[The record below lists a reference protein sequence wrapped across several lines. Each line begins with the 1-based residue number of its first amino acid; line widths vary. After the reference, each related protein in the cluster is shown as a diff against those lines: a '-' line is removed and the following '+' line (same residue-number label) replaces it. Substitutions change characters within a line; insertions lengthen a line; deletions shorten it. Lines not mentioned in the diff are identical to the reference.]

1 MPKNLSLAMQ
11 KALQNPP
18 RTSLEVFEI
27 LPEGTLAEV
36 IDNRLYM
43 SPSLKGKHQRT
54 LRNLF
59 RGIDQFVVQHG
70 LGEVLFAPL
79 DVYLDEEQNA
89 VQPDLIFVGS
99 EKLHIIDDD
108 DVIHGVPDLI
118 IEVLSKGNQ
127 EHDEKIKKEL
137 YERFGV
143 KEYWIVDP
151 ATNLAIGYQ
160 LQQGSYKSL
169 ESGHNKIVSALLRH
183 SFTF

>member
-1 MPKNLSLAMQ
+1 MQ
-11 KALQNPP
+11 KALQSPP
-18 RTSLEVFEI
+18 RTSMEVFEM

-43 SPSLKGKHQRT
+43 SPSPKGKHQRT

-59 RGIDQFVVQHG
+59 RSIDQFVVQHD

-108 DVIHGVPDLI
+108 DVIHGVPDMI

-127 EHDEKIKKEL
+127 DHDEKVKKEL

-151 ATNLAIGYQ
+151 ANKSTTGYQ
-160 LQQGSYKSL
+160 LLQGVYKSL
-169 ESGHNKIVSALLRH
+169 ESGNSKITSALFNH

>member
-1 MPKNLSLAMQ
+1 MQ
-11 KALQNPP
+11 KTLQSPP
-18 RTSLEVFEI
+18 RTSMDVFEM

-43 SPSLKGKHQRT
+43 SPSPKGKHQRT

-59 RGIDQFVVQHG
+59 RSVDQFVVQQG

-79 DVYLDEEQNA
+79 DVYLDEQQNA
-89 VQPDLIFVGS
+89 VQPDLIFISS
-99 EKLHIIDDD
+99 EKASIIDDD
-108 DVIHGVPDLI
+108 DVVHGVPDLI

-127 EHDEKIKKEL
+127 DHDEKTKKDL

-151 ATNLAIGYQ
+151 STKLSTGYQ
-160 LQQGSYKSL
+160 LQRGAYKSL
-169 ESGHNKIVSALLRH
+169 ESSHGKIMSALFQY